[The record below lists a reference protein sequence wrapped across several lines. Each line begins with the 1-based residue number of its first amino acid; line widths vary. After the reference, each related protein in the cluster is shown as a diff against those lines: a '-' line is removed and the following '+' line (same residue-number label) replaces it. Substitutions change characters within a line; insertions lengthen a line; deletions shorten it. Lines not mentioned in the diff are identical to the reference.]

1 MYKVFDIIQN
11 TKQIYQSDNN
21 LRILCDME
29 RVLDSLNIYAF
40 KNWELGELASGPI
53 LKRYWV
59 VCEFFWPYKMMP
71 DPSGAKRLLR
81 NDILVEYEKSD
92 LAHSRSVHSYGDFEP
107 GTRMPRMDKKP
118 IWIVRISMPRNL
130 LNDVLSGT
138 VDVGDK
144 KLDFTELDHAYDADL
159 DKAAIKDNAQGE
171 EIMSPQM
178 AAPPMAPP
186 GGGLPPG
193 Y

>member
-1 MYKVFDIIQN
+1 MHKIFDIIQN
-11 TKQIYQSDNN
+11 TKQIYQSDNS

-59 VCEFFWPYKMMP
+59 ICEFFWPHKLMP

-81 NDILVEYEKSD
+81 NDILVEYEKSE
-92 LAHSRSVHSYGDFEP
+92 LVHSRPVYNYDDFEP
-107 GTRMPRMDKKP
+107 GTKMPKMDKKS
-118 IWIVRISMPRNL
+118 IWLVRISMPRHL
-130 LNDVLSGT
+130 LNDVLTGT
-138 VDVGDK
+138 VDVGDS

-159 DKAAIKDNAQGE
+159 NKAAIKDNDEGE
-171 EIMSPQM
+171 EGMDPQM
-178 AAPPMAPP
+178 APPPVPGPP
-186 GGGLPPG
+186 GGSFPG
-193 Y
+193 